1 MIGLLTFGSTP
12 EMLALSILVSTFFLE
27 DAAIGYAAFLA
38 ATGMIAPPVAFVVLF
53 LGIYVGDV
61 GLYFLGAVARRHE
74 RARRFIGEHRIN
86 CARTWLR
93 RRSLVTL
100 IGARVVPGS
109 RLPIYAASG
118 FLHVPFMTFAGT
130 TAATTLAWTAAIFSA
145 IYAFGLHA
153 TEIFGDFKYVAALVV
168 LAVIL
173 GGPFLSARFIARQT
187 RVERV

>member
-1 MIGLLTFGSTP
+1 MSGILTFGSTP

-38 ATGMIAPPVAFVVLF
+38 ATGMIAPQLAFVVLF

-61 GLYFLGAVARRHE
+61 GLYFLGAIARRYD
-74 RARRFIGEHRIN
+74 RARRFIGEHRIH
-86 CARTWLR
+86 CARTWLGK
-93 RRSLVTL
+93 RSLLTL

-118 FLHVPFMTFAGT
+118 FLHVPFTTFAGT

-145 IYAFGLHA
+145 IYAFGLHT
-153 TEIFGDFKYVAALVV
+153 TEVFGDFKYAAVFVV
-168 LAVIL
+168 VAVIF
-173 GGPFLSARFIARQT
+173 GGPFLSARFFARKM